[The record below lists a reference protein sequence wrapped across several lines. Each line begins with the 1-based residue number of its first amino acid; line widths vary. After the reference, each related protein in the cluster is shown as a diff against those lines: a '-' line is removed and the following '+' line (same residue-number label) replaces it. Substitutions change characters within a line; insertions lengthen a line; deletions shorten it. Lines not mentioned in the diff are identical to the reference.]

1 MDMAT
6 TSKSVDWLEVGWK
19 VLAVL
24 ILPVLGIGVSMYTEA
39 SLTREKITQVQRR
52 LDEDRTQIESVNAR
66 INQISLTVQ
75 DTNGQIRELRT
86 VLDIIRTQV
95 TRTSEVGRP

>member
-1 MDMAT
+1 MGEMAT
-6 TSKSVDWLEVGWK
+6 TKPVDWLEVGWK

-24 ILPVLGIGVSMYTEA
+24 VIPLLGIGVSMYTDA
-39 SLTREKITQVQRR
+39 SLTRERITQIQKR

-75 DTNGQIRELRT
+75 DTNSQIRELRT
-86 VLDIIRTQV
+86 VLDIIRSQV
-95 TRTSEVGRP
+95 THISEARP

>member
-1 MDMAT
+1 MGEMAT
-6 TSKSVDWLEVGWK
+6 TKPVDWLEVGWK

-24 ILPVLGIGVSMYTEA
+24 VIPLLGIGVSMYTDS
-39 SLTREKITQVQRR
+39 SLTRERITQIQKR

-75 DTNGQIRELRT
+75 DTNSQLRELRT
-86 VLDIIRTQV
+86 VLDIIRSQV
-95 TRTSEVGRP
+95 THISEARP

>member
-39 SLTREKITQVQRR
+39 SLTREKIAQVQRR